1 MPVPVAQSIRI
12 AAGHIAIDRTDAR
25 MDPSLEPVRDGVI
38 AMLTLGETNTV
49 SGGAVV
55 RFRHNAS
62 FAQERYLLS
71 VGAGG
76 VCVEA
81 GGSEAAVHAAA
92 TIAQIMAE
100 HDGALPFGLVEDES
114 RFGWRGLL
122 LDVCRH
128 FFPMSTIY
136 RFVDLMAYYKYNRL
150 HLHLSED
157 QGFRF
162 ESERFPLLNTVG
174 SWRASTQEKHNGKTE
189 QDGARHGGYYTKAEL
204 RDLVAY
210 AKARGIEIVPEID
223 IPGHA
228 LSILAAYPAL
238 SCFHEPVE
246 VATRFGVMDFSKILL
261 CAGSEETYD
270 FLFSLLDEVM
280 AIFPF
285 SYVHIGGDEA
295 VKDNWKR
302 CEKCQSLRRAQG
314 LKNERELQGYF
325 LNRVIAHLE
334 QRGRRAIVW
343 NDGLSKTLTTSAIAQ
358 YWTPFFIEGRGRTA
372 RHIRA
377 GGQAIMSAY
386 FHTYNDLPYA
396 MVPLKAAYEYEPVF
410 ESISGEQE
418 SNIRGVEAALWTEWI
433 DTEEKLFFNLLPR
446 LAATAEAGWAK
457 KKEPYRAFLKR
468 LPPHYALYERL
479 GLTYAKH
486 TEKPQSLWKRI
497 AGTIT
502 FLSKETHAE
511 LNAQKREANCDKG
524 SGK

>member
-1 MPVPVAQSIRI
+1 MPVPKVQSIRI
-12 AAGHIAIDRTDAR
+12 AEGQIAIDRTDVLI
-25 MDPSLEPVRDGVI
+25 DPSLEPVRDGII
-38 AMLTLGETNTV
+38 AMLTLGETDAV

-55 RFRHNAS
+55 RFRHNAA
-62 FAQERYLLS
+62 FAQERYVLS
-71 VGAGG
+71 VGTGG
-76 VCVEA
+76 ASVEA
-81 GGSEAAVHAAA
+81 GGAEAAVHAAS
-92 TIAQIMAE
+92 TIAQLMAE
-100 HDGALPFGLVEDES
+100 HGGMLPYCLVEDEP

-128 FFPMSTIY
+128 FFPMTTIY
-136 RFVDLMAYYKYNRL
+136 RLVDLMAYYKYNRL

-162 ESERFPLLNTVG
+162 ESERFPLLNSIG
-174 SWRASTQEKHNGKTE
+174 SWRKSTKIKRGGIIG
-189 QDGARHGGYYTKAEL
+189 QDGVSHGGYYTKEEL
-204 RDLVAY
+204 RSLVCY
-210 AKARGIEIVPEID
+210 AKARGIEIVPELD
-223 IPGHA
+223 MPGHA

-238 SCFHEPVE
+238 SCFQEPVE
-246 VATRFGVMDFSKILL
+246 VATRFGVTDFSKTLF

-280 AIFPF
+280 EIFPF
-285 SYVHIGGDEA
+285 SYIHIGGDEA

-302 CEKCQSLRRAQG
+302 CEKCQALRRAEG
-314 LKNERELQGYF
+314 LKNERALQGYF
-325 LNRVIAHLE
+325 LNRVIAYLE

-358 YWTPFFIEGRGRTA
+358 YWTPFITEGRGHTV

-386 FHTYNDLPYA
+386 FHTYDDLPYA
-396 MVPLKAAYEYEPVF
+396 TVPLKAAYEYEPVF
-410 ESISGEQE
+410 DSIPSEQE
-418 SNIRGVEAALWTEWI
+418 QNVLGVEAALWTEWI
-433 DTEEKLFFNLLPR
+433 NTEEKLFFNLLPR

-468 LPPHYALYERL
+468 LLPHYALYERL

-486 TEKPQSLWKRI
+486 AEQPLPLWKRI

-502 FLSKETHAE
+502 FFFKETDAE
-511 LNAQKREANCDKG
+511 LNAQKREANRDR
-524 SGK
+524 SSDQ